1 MNLPVSIPANSS
13 ITIYMFIRNSIQY
26 PYTGL
31 RPDLTST
38 YGQYDNGKN
47 VFLIYFNGNEPLSN
61 FNNEGNSLTRISTT
75 GPLGNTIN
83 AIYILSLIHI

>member
-1 MNLPVSIPANSS
+1 
-13 ITIYMFIRNSIQY
+13 MFIRNSNQY
-26 PYTGL
+26 PYTGM

-38 YGQYDNGKN
+38 YAQYDNGKN

-61 FNNEGNSLTRISTT
+61 FNNEGNSLTQISTT

-83 AIYILSLIHI
+83 CNIYKWL